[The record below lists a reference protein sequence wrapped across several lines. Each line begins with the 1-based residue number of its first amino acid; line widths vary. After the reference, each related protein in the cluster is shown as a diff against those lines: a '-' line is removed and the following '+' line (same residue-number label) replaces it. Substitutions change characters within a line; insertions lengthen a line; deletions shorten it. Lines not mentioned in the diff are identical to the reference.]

1 MRNLQWKYLL
11 VVILIGLSIWQ
22 LSYSYRYFRLTEE
35 DKSYFD
41 PLQLKKLSSRALHL
55 GLDLRGGMH
64 IVLEIDKS
72 KLKPEEQT
80 GAIDRALEIIRNRID
95 KFGVSEPIIQKQGTD
110 KILIQLPGVINKE
123 RAEEIIGKT
132 ALLEFK
138 LVADP
143 EILKNTLSVIDEYLK
158 KTYGD
163 TMTLSGYFV
172 SEMQGIEENYRTNV
186 ERLLNDQKVK
196 ELIPYGYEFL
206 WGEKILMQGYSLY
219 PLYLVKAEP
228 LLTGDA
234 ILDAI
239 PGLGTPGNP
248 YAPRVELTMTR
259 EARGKWAMITGANI
273 GKRIAIVLDGVVQSA
288 PVVKERIPSGQSL
301 IEMGGSTLED
311 AKTLAIILKAGAL
324 PAPLNIVEERVVGP
338 SLGIDSIRQG
348 SFSFIIAALIVFIFM
363 IIYYFIPGII
373 ADFGLI
379 LNVLFL
385 LAMLSAFRATLT
397 LPGIAGIVLT
407 IGMAVDANVLIYERL
422 REELSAG
429 KTLRTSIAAAYSRVF
444 ITIFDANVTTIFTA
458 LILYWFGTGPI
469 RGFAITLSLGLVASF
484 FTALFVSRM
493 ILDTVSLGRIKS
505 IKMLIVFRNPNINF
519 IKIRKIAYYLSLALI
534 LISIG
539 SVIAHKG
546 FRYGVD
552 FTGGYIFEVSFE
564 KPVSIGELRATLGKL
579 GLGESN
585 IQKYSGTN
593 IFLVRTKET
602 DPKVMENIKKV
613 ISESF
618 KDNKIEYP
626 REELVGPSTS
636 AGLRLRTL
644 WVVILSMVGILL
656 YVSIRFTFRIGTASV
671 LALIHDLIIT
681 LGFLSITN
689 KEITISVIAAIL
701 TILGYSINDSI
712 IVSDRI
718 RENVKLL
725 RKDNYDTII
734 NRSLNETLGRTIITA
749 LTTLFVVV
757 VLFFFGGRVI
767 HDFAFTL
774 LVGIISGTYSSIFVV
789 ATLVSDW
796 ERKFPSRRL
805 K

>member
-11 VVILIGLSIWQ
+11 IVVLIGLSIWQ

-35 DKSYFD
+35 DKAFLD
-41 PLQLKKLSSRALHL
+41 PIQLKKLASRALHL
-55 GLDLRGGMH
+55 GLDLKGGMH
-64 IVLEIDKS
+64 IVLELDKT
-72 KLKPEEQT
+72 KLKPEEQA

-95 KFGVSEPIIQKQGTD
+95 KFGVSEPVIQKQGND
-110 KILIQLPGVINKE
+110 KILIQLPGIINKE

-143 EILKNTLSVIDEYLK
+143 EVFKNTISVIDEYLR

-163 TMTLSGYFV
+163 TLTLSGYFV
-172 SEMQGIEENYRTNV
+172 SEMQGIEENYKTRV
-186 ERLLNDQKVK
+186 ENILNDPKVK
-196 ELIPYGYEFL
+196 ELIPYGYQFL
-206 WGEKILMQGYSLY
+206 WGEKVVMQGYSLY
-219 PLYLVKAEP
+219 PLYLLKSEP

-259 EARGKWAMITGANI
+259 EARGKWATITGANI
-273 GKRIAIVLDGVVQSA
+273 GKRIAIVLDDVVQSA

-348 SFSFIIAALIVFIFM
+348 SFSFIVAALLVFIFM
-363 IIYYFIPGII
+363 IFYYLIPGFV
-373 ADFGLI
+373 ADLGLI

-422 REELSAG
+422 REELSFG
-429 KTLRTSIAAAYSRVF
+429 KTFRTALVTAYSRVF
-444 ITIFDANVTTIFTA
+444 VTIFDANVTTIFTA

-469 RGFAITLSLGLVASF
+469 RGFAITLTLGLIASF
-484 FTALFVSRM
+484 FTAIFVSRT
-493 ILDTVSLGRIKS
+493 ILETFSLGRLKS
-505 IKMLIVFRNPNINF
+505 LKLLNIFRKPNIDF
-519 IKIRKIAYYLSLALI
+519 IKIRKFSYALSII
-534 LISIG
+534 LIMIGFISI
-539 SVIAHKG
+539 IAHRG

-552 FTGGYIFEVSFE
+552 FTGGYMFEVSFE
-564 KPVSIGELRATLGKL
+564 KPVSMGEIRAALGKI
-579 GLGESN
+579 GFGESN

-593 IFLVRTKET
+593 IFLIKVKES
-602 DPKVMENIKKV
+602 DPKVVEKIKNT

-618 KDNKIEYP
+618 RDNRIEFP

-644 WVVILSMVGILL
+644 WVVLLSMVGILL
-656 YVSIRFTFRIGTASV
+656 YVSIRFTFRIGTTSV
-671 LALIHDLIIT
+671 LALFHDLLIT
-681 LGFLSITN
+681 LGFLSLTN

-712 IVSDRI
+712 VVADRI
-718 RENVKLL
+718 RENIKLL
-725 RKDNYDTII
+725 RKENFDTII
-734 NRSLNETLGRTIITA
+734 NRSLNETLGRTTLTS

-774 LVGIISGTYSSIFVV
+774 LVGIISGTYSSIFIV
-789 ATLVSDW
+789 ATLVADW

>member
-1 MRNLQWKYLL
+1 MRNLQWKYLI
-11 VVILIGLSIWQ
+11 VVILIGLSLWQ
-22 LSYSYRYFRLTEE
+22 LSYSYRYFRLKEE
-35 DKSYFD
+35 DKSFLD
-41 PLQLKKLSSRALHL
+41 PIQLKKLSSRALHL
-55 GLDLRGGMH
+55 GLDLKGGMH
-64 IVLEIDKS
+64 IVLEIDNS
-72 KLKPEEQT
+72 KLKPEEHT

-110 KILIQLPGVINKE
+110 KILIQLPGIVNKE

-138 LVADP
+138 LVADL
-143 EILKNTLSVIDEYLK
+143 EVFKNTLSAIDEYLK
-158 KTYGD
+158 KNYGD
-163 TMTLSGYFV
+163 TLSLSGYFV
-172 SEMQGIEENYRTNV
+172 SEIGIEENYKGRV
-186 ERLLNDQKVK
+186 DELLNDPKIK

-206 WGEKILMQGYSLY
+206 WGEKIYMEGYTLY
-219 PLYLVKAEP
+219 PLYLVKSEP

-239 PGLGTPGNP
+239 PGLGTPNNP
-248 YAPRVELTMTR
+248 LAPRVELTMTR

-324 PAPLNIVEERVVGP
+324 PAPLNIIEERVVGP
-338 SLGIDSIRQG
+338 TLGIDSIKQG
-348 SFSFIIAALIVFIFM
+348 SFSFIVAALIVFLFM
-363 IIYYFIPGII
+363 IIYYLFPGLV
-373 ADFGLI
+373 ADLCLI

-422 REELSAG
+422 REELSSG
-429 KTLRTSIAAAYSRVF
+429 KTLLTAITTAYSRVF
-444 ITIFDANVTTIFTA
+444 ITIFDANITTIFTA

-469 RGFAITLSLGLVASF
+469 RGFSITLSLGLIASF
-484 FTALFVSRM
+484 FTAIFVSRM
-493 ILDTVSLGRIKS
+493 ILETFSFSGRKTLTMLSFFKKTNIDFMKIKKYAYILS
-505 IKMLIVFRNPNINF
+505 IT
-519 IKIRKIAYYLSLALI
+519 LI
-534 LISIG
+534 LLSISSI
-539 SVIAHKG
+539 IAHKG

-552 FTGGYIFEVSFE
+552 FTGGYFFEVSFE
-564 KPVSIGELRATLGKL
+564 KPVTVSELRASLNKL
-579 GLGESN
+579 GFGESN
-585 IQKYSGTN
+585 IQNYSGTN
-593 IFLVRTKET
+593 IFLVRLKET
-602 DPKVMENIKKV
+602 DPKIMEKIKNTLR
-613 ISESF
+613 EDF
-618 KDNKIEYP
+618 KDNKIEFP

-644 WVVILSMVGILL
+644 WVVLLSLVGILL
-656 YVSIRFTFRIGTASV
+656 YVSIRFTFRIGTTSV
-671 LALIHDLIIT
+671 LALLHDLLIT

-689 KEITISVIAAIL
+689 KEITIPVIAAIL

-718 RENVKLL
+718 RENIKLL
-725 RKDNYDTII
+725 RKENYDTII

-774 LVGIISGTYSSIFVV
+774 LIGIISGTYSSIFIV
-789 ATLVSDW
+789 ATLVADW
-796 ERKFPSRRL
+796 ERKFPSRRF